1 MIRFAKHHPLTL
13 ADCAAL
19 RRAVWPMLILGA
31 GILTLLIIREL
42 VAYEAMLAASSG
54 V

>member
-1 MIRFAKHHPLTL
+1 MIRFAKHHPLTP

-31 GILTLLIIREL
+31 GFLVLIVIREL
-42 VAYEAMLAASSG
+42 VAYEAMLAATSG